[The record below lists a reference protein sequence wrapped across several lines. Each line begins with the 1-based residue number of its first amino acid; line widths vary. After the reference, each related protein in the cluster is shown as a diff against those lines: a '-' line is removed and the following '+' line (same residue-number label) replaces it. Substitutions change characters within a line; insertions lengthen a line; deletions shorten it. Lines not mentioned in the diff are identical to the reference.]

1 MTLTMKMLSM
11 TTALSLVLLAGQATG
26 GDDATSDLAK
36 LKGTWIRVLDGRTYV
51 VNFDGDKFAE
61 MFEFPGGTSTT
72 SGTITIDPSKS
83 PKQMDWK
90 FVEATGRGEKMKGN
104 TAQSI
109 YEFDGETFKFHAACQ
124 QGGRPGKFPDHESV
138 DGNIYL
144 VFKRVR

>member
-1 MTLTMKMLSM
+1 MKPTMKTLGLIVAIGLMLAPQPARSEDGKNG
-11 TTALSLVLLAGQATG
+11 LAG
-26 GDDATSDLAK
+26 
-36 LKGTWIRVLDGRTYV
+36 LKGTWVRELDGRTYV
-51 VNFDGDKFAE
+51 VTFNGDKFAIIL
-61 MFEFPGGTSTT
+61 EFPEGTATA